1 MLAHLGLDRYC
12 VTTHTTETSCMA
24 TDSGA
29 QTSTNYR
36 FQYLYTGL
44 LAMQMYNKKSDFIR
58 LVCEYDDDIVAEDKT
73 GALTA
78 YQITR
83 SDTINSI
90 PQAKVVHSMKHFL
103 QLCKDKNRRFIKF
116 CLLSNQ
122 KISDIAE
129 KTNEMKFLNEEQ
141 ITRYS
146 TKLSIDINEMHRDCL
161 GKIAFMVIQDS
172 LGLEYLIEKEIIAF
186 DRNLTPEKI
195 DCIKEKLIN
204 LVQRCSRASYKEDS
218 HYYTCVDENSSKE
231 FKKANSTITPDDIS
245 ELVDGCSHVSIPP
258 SETRL
263 TYETQLK
270 EHDDGLILQC
280 INEAEETDENIALTA
295 LFLERLGRDMKI
307 YNSNRLLDFLKK
319 SIYDNKKIDHLSL
332 YLDIIKRMLHTSVT
346 VENSHEFQFFVK
358 ENMKQKLLDII
369 TSPDEKYDRSKL
381 DAFQI
386 IEDYDIIRAKDRNE
400 MYIQSLLNC
409 VQNCDNKEFE
419 RTQGYLVNRIPY
431 NTQNVALIRKGLIQI
446 KKSNDVKEI
455 QNRCNS
461 LLEYYK

>member
-1 MLAHLGLDRYC
+1 VGCRS
-12 VTTHTTETSCMA
+12 TTNIELHTTLI
-24 TDSGA
+24 
-29 QTSTNYR
+29 
-36 FQYLYTGL
+36 FL
-44 LAMQMYNKKSDFIR
+44 DFIR
-58 LVCEYDDDIVAEDKT
+58 LVCEHDDDIVAEDKT

-122 KISDIAE
+122 KISDIVE

-146 TKLSIDINEMHRDCL
+146 TKLSIDINEMHHDCL
-161 GKIAFMVIQDS
+161 GKIALMVIKDS
-172 LGLEYLIEKEIIAF
+172 LGLEYLIVKEIIAF

-204 LVQRCSRASYKEDS
+204 LVELCSRTSYKEDS
-218 HYYTCVDENSSKE
+218 FYYTCVDENSSKE
-231 FKKANSTITPDDIS
+231 FKKANSTITPNDIS
-245 ELVDGCSHVSIPP
+245 ELVDDCSHVSIST
-258 SETRL
+258 SETTL
-263 TYETQLK
+263 TSKTQLK
-270 EHDDGLILQC
+270 EHDDELILQC

-295 LFLERLGRDMKI
+295 LIFLERLGRDMKI

-319 SIYDNKKIDHLSL
+319 SIYDNKKIGHLSI
-332 YLDIIKRMLHTSVT
+332 YLDIIKRMLRTSVT

-358 ENMKQKLLDII
+358 ENMKQKLLEII

-386 IEDYDIIRAKDRNE
+386 IEDYDIIPAKDRNE
-400 MYIQSLLNC
+400 IYIQSLLNC

-419 RTQGYLVNRIPY
+419 RTQGYLVNRIAHS
-431 NTQNVALIRKGLIQI
+431 TQNVAFIRKGLIQI